1 MKTLYDYLMKLGITC
16 SYCSIPC
23 FTNPLTGYRTCCLLP
38 EVRRVRA
45 DMIDIAFEMILRGE
59 Y

>member
-1 MKTLYDYLMKLGITC
+1 MKTLYDYLMTTGITC
-16 SYCSIPC
+16 SYCSKPC
-23 FTNPLTGYRTCCLLP
+23 FTNPLLGYRTCCLFP
-38 EVRRVRA
+38 TTKRVRA